1 MKEFLPIGT
10 VVLLKEA
17 TRKVLIIGF
26 AQVEENSKKIWDYVG
41 CAYPIGVI
49 SNNTS
54 LLFDKEQIDKVIF
67 QGYSDNEDK
76 TFRKDLEANLS
87 RIKNKGKKLNGI
99 DKL

>member
-1 MKEFLPIGT
+1 MEEFLPIGT

-87 RIKNKGKKLNGI
+87 RIKNKGKELNGI

>member
-1 MKEFLPIGT
+1 MQEFLPIGT

-26 AQVEENSKKIWDYVG
+26 AQVEENNKKIWDYIG
-41 CAYPIGVI
+41 CAYPVGVI

-54 LLFDKEQIDKVIF
+54 LLFDKEQIDKVISL
-67 QGYSDNEDK
+67 GYSDNEDK
-76 TFRKDLEANLS
+76 TFRKDLQTNLS
-87 RIKNKGKKLNGI
+87 RIKRRTQVNGI

>member
-1 MKEFLPIGT
+1 MQEFLPIGT

-26 AQVEENSKKIWDYVG
+26 AQVEENNKKIWDYVG
-41 CAYPIGVI
+41 CVYPVGVI

-54 LLFDKEQIDKVIF
+54 LLFDKEQIDKVISL
-67 QGYSDNEDK
+67 GYSDNEDK
-76 TFRKDLEANLS
+76 TFRKDLQTNLS
-87 RIKNKGKKLNGI
+87 RIKRRTQVNGI

>member
-1 MKEFLPIGT
+1 MQEFLPIGT

-26 AQVEENSKKIWDYVG
+26 AQVEENSKKIWDYIG
-41 CAYPIGVI
+41 CAYPVGVI

-54 LLFDKEQIDKVIF
+54 LLFDKEQIDKVISL
-67 QGYSDNEDK
+67 GYSDNEDK
-76 TFRKDLEANLS
+76 AFRKDLQTNLS
-87 RIKNKGKKLNGI
+87 RIKRRTQVNGI

>member
-1 MKEFLPIGT
+1 MQEFLPIGT

-26 AQVEENSKKIWDYVG
+26 AQVEENNKKIWDYVG
-41 CAYPIGVI
+41 CVYPVGVI

-54 LLFDKEQIDKVIF
+54 LLFDKEQIDKVISL
-67 QGYSDNEDK
+67 GYSDNEDK
-76 TFRKDLEANLS
+76 AFRKDLQTNLS
-87 RIKNKGKKLNGI
+87 RIKRRTQVNGI